1 MGIAERVYEVVKDLP
16 ELQAEEVLDFVEHL
30 RARTACVVPAQRH
43 VDLAVFRRYRGTY
56 DGRKIGREE
65 LHHRAGIC

>member
-16 ELQAEEVLDFVEHL
+16 ELEAEEILDFVEHL
-30 RARTACVVPAQRH
+30 
-43 VDLAVFRRYRGTY
+43 DLAVFRRYRGTY

-65 LHHRAGIC
+65 LHDRAGVC